1 MRKNVITWEL
11 VMSHNNSGS
20 TVAVSNE
27 VLADIHRLC
36 KRDDLKVKAVVNS
49 ALKDYLQY
57 RLNYLPEVEPETT
70 EVLHGGFVQ

>member
-1 MRKNVITWEL
+1 MSERNV
-11 VMSHNNSGS
+11 GS

-36 KRDDLKVKAVVNS
+36 KRDDLKVKAVVNA
-49 ALKDYLQY
+49 ALREYLESRIDYS
-57 RLNYLPEVEPETT
+57 PEVESETT